1 MQSELRVVD
10 IFTSTQ
16 IMSDVLMYNYRNGQ
30 FGIFS
35 AVVLQPPMMVISNNL
50 NPTFRVRL
58 AMDINRT
65 D

>member
-16 IMSDVLMYNYRNGQ
+16 IMNDVLMYNYRNGQ

-35 AVVLQPPMMVISNNL
+35 AVV
-50 NPTFRVRL
+50 
-58 AMDINRT
+58 
-65 D
+65 

>member
-1 MQSELRVVD
+1 MQSELQEVD
-10 IFTSTQ
+10 IFTSAQ
-16 IMSDVLMYNYRNGQ
+16 IMNSVLMYNYRNGQ

-35 AVVLQPPMMVISNNL
+35 AVVLQPPMMVISNHSSQ
-50 NPTFRVRL
+50 TFRVRL